1 MSESMIPGSISE
13 LVVSGEPAFRARFGG
28 RAPPQNL
35 IYWRHLVLWE
45 FDGRRWSMAAPWAM
59 PNARPHLTR
68 ASGVIAYDQ
77 VPEPTSQP
85 WLYALDLPLAA
96 PEGASLDGDFQFRA
110 GQRVAKVARY
120 RARSATE
127 LDTGPLD
134 LDQDAAGFQLPDNV
148 TPRMG
153 VLVTQWQAAGG
164 GCQVLVERA
173 LAHIRSGDYYYSLLA
188 PALGD
193 NPTDE
198 FLFETRRGLCEHYA
212 SAFVLPMH
220 IDGVPARVVVGYQG
234 GRADDAGQ
242 LVSRQPG
249 RGPRLGRGLAGW
261 AGLGAGRSHR
271 RCCAATHRAPG
282 DPGPAGQSRPLRLA
296 LDQEDILVGAA
307 RGLRLLGATVRVA
320 WQDWVLDFAV
330 GRQERRL
337 AAVGLG
343 HLRAYGMAVAMLVVA
358 GSLLGLLNLALV
370 WGANRRDP
378 LERIYP
384 SFCDRLARI
393 GLIRGPS
400 EGPADYARR
409 VVRRDRTWP
418 GGMGFMGLYLPRRYR
433 QGGGSAY
440 PRPLKAQLPRFRPRQ
455 R

>member
-1 MSESMIPGSISE
+1 
-13 LVVSGEPAFRARFGG
+13 
-28 RAPPQNL
+28 
-35 IYWRHLVLWE
+35 
-45 FDGRRWSMAAPWAM
+45 
-59 PNARPHLTR
+59 
-68 ASGVIAYDQ
+68 
-77 VPEPTSQP
+77 
-85 WLYALDLPLAA
+85 
-96 PEGASLDGDFQFRA
+96 
-110 GQRVAKVARY
+110 VAKVARY

-212 SAFVLPMH
+212 SAFVLPMR

-261 AGLGAGRSHR
+261 AGLDAGRSHR
-271 RCCAATHRAPG
+271 RRCAATHRAPG

-418 GGMGFMGLYLPRRYR
+418 GGMGFMALYLPRRYR

>member
-1 MSESMIPGSISE
+1 M
-13 LVVSGEPAFRARFGG
+13 
-28 RAPPQNL
+28 
-35 IYWRHLVLWE
+35 
-45 FDGRRWSMAAPWAM
+45 
-59 PNARPHLTR
+59 
-68 ASGVIAYDQ
+68 
-77 VPEPTSQP
+77 
-85 WLYALDLPLAA
+85 
-96 PEGASLDGDFQFRA
+96 
-110 GQRVAKVARY
+110 AKVARY

-127 LDTGPLD
+127 LDMGPLD
-134 LDQDAAGFQLPDNV
+134 LDQDAAGFQLPENV

-212 SAFVLPMH
+212 SAFVLPMR

-234 GRADDAGQ
+234 GERTTLGNWY
-242 LVSRQPG
+242 LVSQAEAHAWVEVWLDG
-249 RGPRLGRGLAGW
+249 RGWMRVDPTAAVAPQCIERQGILDRLA
-261 AGLGAGRSHR
+261 S
-271 RCCAATHRAPG
+271 RA
-282 DPGPAGQSRPLRLA
+282 PLRLA

-409 VVRRDRTWP
+409 VVRRDQTWP
-418 GGMGFMGLYLPRRYR
+418 GGMGFMALYLPRRYR

-440 PRPLKAQLPRFRPRQ
+440 PRPLKAQLRRFRPRQ